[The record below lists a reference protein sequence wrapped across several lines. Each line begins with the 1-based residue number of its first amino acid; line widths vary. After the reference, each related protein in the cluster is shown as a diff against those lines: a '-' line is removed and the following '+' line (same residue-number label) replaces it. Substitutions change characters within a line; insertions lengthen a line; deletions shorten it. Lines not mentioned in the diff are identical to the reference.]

1 MSAFNR
7 CGLEWR
13 RCAFPKGNQSAITK
27 RRKEGGKAP
36 QKTEAGQAK
45 NNRCLQQM
53 IYSTSAFLQ
62 HAIISLFKLL

>member
-1 MSAFNR
+1 MHSQKEIRA
-7 CGLEWR
+7 LL
-13 RCAFPKGNQSAITK
+13 P
-27 RRKEGGKAP
+27 KEGKGGKNP

>member
-1 MSAFNR
+1 MHSQ
-7 CGLEWR
+7 
-13 RCAFPKGNQSAITK
+13 KGNQSAITK
-27 RRKEGGKAP
+27 KKGKRGKAP